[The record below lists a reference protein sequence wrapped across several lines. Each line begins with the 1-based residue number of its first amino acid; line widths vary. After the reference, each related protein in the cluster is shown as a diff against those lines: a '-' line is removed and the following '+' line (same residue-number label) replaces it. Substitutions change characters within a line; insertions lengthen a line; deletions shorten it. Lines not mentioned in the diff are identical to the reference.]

1 MKTILLLS
9 ERFAVPVTVSLAPGR
24 LALKEGRRPALAK
37 DGATW
42 LRLCPRVTEHSL
54 HRPPHFGV
62 HGSLGGGEVPWA
74 GVTALSLIVPFALS
88 SNLPLPLLL
97 QGSAPSSN
105 SPKGALLLLLLFF
118 NFYFSFSVDIRY
130 HFGSRCTASS
140 QTFAHFSEA
149 GPCGGAA
156 WPAPGR
162 SG

>member
-54 HRPPHFGV
+54 HRPPPFRSTRIPGR
-62 HGSLGGGEVPWA
+62 GGG
-74 GVTALSLIVPFALS
+74 ALGRRHSFVLNCPLCFVLKPPPPPSPSGLRAEQQ
-88 SNLPLPLLL
+88 LP
-97 QGSAPSSN
+97 QRRA
-105 SPKGALLLLLLFF
+105 AAAAAFF
-118 NFYFSFSVDIRY
+118 NFYFPFSVDIRY

-162 SG
+162 GG